1 MLVGHNYAAVS
12 VFTPTIEL
20 LYQNAGGMSRSFSD
34 GGDIF
39 SSCIS
44 FCNTFSCTSSCI
56 SFCSEYALCICR
68 DDYGI
73 DYCEYAS
80 NGHSIH
86 RLHSTR
92 GIRYSILHTHSVVCG
107 WGGQKH
113 ILTGVLEI
121 KLR

>member
-1 MLVGHNYAAVS
+1 MLVGHNYVAVS

-39 SSCIS
+39 
-44 FCNTFSCTSSCI
+44 SSCI

-92 GIRYSILHTHSVVCG
+92 GIRYGILRTRSVVCG